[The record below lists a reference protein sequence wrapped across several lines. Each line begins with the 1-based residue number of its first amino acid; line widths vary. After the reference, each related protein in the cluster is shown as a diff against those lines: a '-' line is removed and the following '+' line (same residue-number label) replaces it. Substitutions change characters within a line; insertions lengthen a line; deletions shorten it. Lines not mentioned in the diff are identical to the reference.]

1 MNEESL
7 ALADIYS
14 ILLRE
19 PYSLSMDD
27 IRHATDRQIT
37 ELFFRPEIS
46 KKETGSTVSEPEN
59 EEDVRQWCAMA
70 AASMGLAEE
79 KATEWIEKSVTA
91 WREEQAENGK
101 NSSGKGITS

>member
-46 KKETGSTVSEPEN
+46 KKETGSTVPERWKKIFY
-59 EEDVRQWCAMA
+59 DSYDRAISQWW
-70 AASMGLAEE
+70 AS
-79 KATEWIEKSVTA
+79 TKS
-91 WREEQAENGK
+91 
-101 NSSGKGITS
+101 

>member
-1 MNEESL
+1 MNGEESL

-37 ELFFRPEIS
+37 ELFFRPEV
-46 KKETGSTVSEPEN
+46 KGKAETVSEPEN
-59 EEDVRQWCAMA
+59 EEDIRQWCAMA
-70 AASMGLAEE
+70 AASMGLADE

-91 WREEQAENGK
+91 WREEQAENGED
-101 NSSGKGITS
+101 SSGQTITK